1 MKFNVGNTDKVI
13 RLFLAIVIGAVG
25 FYVKSW
31 WGLVAIVPLVTSLT
45 SICHLYTILGLNT
58 ISTKSVQ

>member
-1 MKFNVGNTDKVI
+1 MKCNVGNTDKVI

-31 WGLVAIVPLVTSLT
+31 WGLLAILPLVTGLS
-45 SICHLYTILGLNT
+45 SFCPLYKFLGLNT
-58 ISTKSVQ
+58 CPTKSVQ

>member
-31 WGLVAIVPLVTSLT
+31 WGLVAIVPLVTGLT
-45 SICHLYTILGLNT
+45 SICPLYTIL
-58 ISTKSVQ
+58 

>member
-31 WGLVAIVPLVTSLT
+31 WGLVAIVPLVTGLT
-45 SICHLYTILGLNT
+45 SICPLYTILGLNT

>member
-31 WGLVAIVPLVTSLT
+31 WGFVAIVPLVTGLT
-45 SICHLYTILGLNT
+45 SICPLYTILGLNT
-58 ISTKSVQ
+58 ISSKSVQ